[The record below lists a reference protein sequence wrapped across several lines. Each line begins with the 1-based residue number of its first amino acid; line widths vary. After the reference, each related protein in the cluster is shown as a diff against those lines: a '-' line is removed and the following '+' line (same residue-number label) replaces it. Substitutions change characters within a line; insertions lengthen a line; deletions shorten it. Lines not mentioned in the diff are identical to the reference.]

1 MYRNRSR
8 RASLVACLALAITW
22 TACQRVDS
30 QPEATAGRRPGPE
43 ATTAATAVAP
53 ETGNGP
59 GAAAR
64 LAVEP
69 TPVKPVAHGQGSM
82 RVEVVPQY
90 QQVLSGTRELNL
102 LVRLV
107 GTGEV
112 PANRPALDLAVVID
126 RSGSMR
132 GDKMRD
138 VKTAALG
145 LLDGLRDGDTVSLIS
160 YSDDVTMHSVRLPVN
175 EAGRASLRTALLGLE
190 ADGGTALGP
199 GLMQALGVIESA
211 PRDDLRLA
219 HVLMFSD
226 GLANVGEQRPE
237 VLGARSAQAFS
248 GGVSVSTLGV
258 GVDYNEDLM
267 TRLADQGGGRY
278 HFIRNSETIAGILD
292 DEMKGL
298 VATVARGIDMSVAT
312 APGVEVGA
320 IFGYP
325 TSQDG
330 KAMHARVGSLGAA
343 QTREIVMSVR
353 LPEIVPPRV
362 ALGTLRVVFLDV
374 AAGGAQRQID
384 VPLDAAVT
392 ADAAVARASEQRDVT
407 VRVAEV
413 QSAETM
419 ELAARAADR
428 GDFAA
433 ASGSLDRQISD
444 LQRQAAA
451 APSPKLSAQIVEL
464 EEAKAEMGEAQQS
477 DEGRKGYSKKLKAS
491 AYRNRKK

>member
-1 MYRNRSR
+1 MYRNR
-8 RASLVACLALAITW
+8 SLVACLALTLAS
-22 TACQRVDS
+22 TASCQRVEPTG
-30 QPEATAGRRPGPE
+30 QPEARSGHAP
-43 ATTAATAVAP
+43 AAP
-53 ETGNGP
+53 EP

-69 TPVKPVAHGQGSM
+69 TPAEPAAHAQGSM

-90 QQVLSGTRELNL
+90 QQVLAGTRELNL

-107 GTGEV
+107 GTGAAPE
-112 PANRPALDLAVVID
+112 NRPGLDLGVVID

-132 GDKMRD
+132 GDKIRD
-138 VKTAALG
+138 VKSAALG
-145 LLDGLRDGDTVSLIS
+145 LLDGLRESDTVTLIS
-160 YSDDVTMHSVRLPVN
+160 YSDGVEMHGVRTPMN
-175 EAGRASLRTALLGLE
+175 EAGRASLRAALLGLD

-199 GLMQALGVIESA
+199 GMIQALGVLESA
-211 PRDDLRLA
+211 PRDDLRLS
-219 HVLMFSD
+219 HVLLFSD
-226 GLANVGEQRPE
+226 GLANVGEQHPE
-237 VLGARSAQAFS
+237 VLGARAAQAFS

-258 GVDYNEDLM
+258 GLDYNEDLM

-278 HFIRNSETIAGILD
+278 HFIRNSEAVAGILD

-325 TSQDG
+325 TAQDG
-330 KAMHARVGSLGAA
+330 KALHARVGSLGAG
-343 QTREIVMSVR
+343 QTREIVMRVR

-362 ALGTLRVVFLDV
+362 SLGTLRVVFLDV
-374 AAGGAQRQID
+374 TAGGAQRQID

-392 ADAAVARASEQRDVT
+392 TDAAVARASEQRDVT

-413 QSAETM
+413 QSAETL

-433 ASGSLDRQISD
+433 ASGSLQRQIAD
-444 LQRQAAA
+444 LRTAAAA

-464 EEAKAEMGEAQQS
+464 EEAQAEMVGAQRS
-477 DEGRKGYSKKLKAS
+477 AEGRKDYTKKLKAS
-491 AYRNRKK
+491 AYKNRKK

>member
-1 MYRNRSR
+1 MHRNR
-8 RASLVACLALAITW
+8 SLVACLAFATTW
-22 TACQRVDS
+22 TASCQRAELAAG
-30 QPEATAGRRPGPE
+30 QPEATAGRTPE
-43 ATTAATAVAP
+43 GAHAAP
-53 ETGNGP
+53 EP
-59 GAAAR
+59 GAAR
-64 LAVEP
+64 LAVAP
-69 TPVKPVAHGQGSM
+69 TPAEPATHAQGSM

-90 QQVLSGTRELNL
+90 QQVLAGTRELNL

-107 GTGEV
+107 GTGAAPE
-112 PANRPALDLAVVID
+112 NRPGLDLGVVID

-138 VKTAALG
+138 VKSAALG
-145 LLDGLRDGDTVSLIS
+145 LLDGLRESDTITLIS
-160 YSDDVTMHSVRLPVN
+160 YSDGVQMHGVRTPAN
-175 EAGRASLRTALLGLE
+175 EAGRASLRAALLGLE

-199 GLMQALGVIESA
+199 GMMQALGVLESA

-219 HVLMFSD
+219 HVLLFSD

-237 VLGARSAQAFS
+237 ALGARAAQAFS

-258 GVDYNEDLM
+258 GLDYNEDLM

-278 HFIRNSETIAGILD
+278 HFIRNSEAVAGILD

-298 VATVARGIDMSVAT
+298 VATIARGIDMSVAT
-312 APGVEVGA
+312 APGVEVSA

-330 KAMHARVGSLGAA
+330 KALHARVGSLGAA
-343 QTREIVMSVR
+343 QTREIVVRVR

-428 GDFAA
+428 GDFSA
-433 ASGSLDRQISD
+433 ASGSLQQQIAD
-444 LQRQAAA
+444 LQVQAAA
-451 APSPKLSAQIVEL
+451 APSPKLSAQIMEL
-464 EEAKAEMGEAQQS
+464 EEAQAEMADAQRS
-477 DEGRKGYSKKLKAS
+477 EEGRKGYSKKLKAS

>member
-1 MYRNRSR
+1 MYRKRS
-8 RASLVACLALAITW
+8 LACLALAITW
-22 TACQRVDS
+22 TASCQRVDDAR
-30 QPEATAGRRPGPE
+30 QPAHDPTPEPVATEPG
-43 ATTAATAVAP
+43 
-53 ETGNGP
+53 
-59 GAAAR
+59 AAR
-64 LAVEP
+64 LAAEP
-69 TPVKPVAHGQGSM
+69 TPEPPASHGQGSM

-90 QQVLSGTRELNL
+90 QQVLAGTRELNL

-107 GTGEV
+107 GTGEM
-112 PANRPALDLAVVID
+112 PEQRPPLDLAVVID

-138 VKTAALG
+138 VKSAALG
-145 LLDGLRDGDTVSLIS
+145 LLDGLHDGDTVSLIS
-160 YSDDVTMHSVRLPVN
+160 YSDDVTMHGVRLPVN
-175 EAGRASLRTALLGLE
+175 EAGRAALRTALLGLE

-199 GLMQALGVIESA
+199 GLLHALGVTESA
-211 PRDDLRLA
+211 PRDALRLA
-219 HVLMFSD
+219 HVLLFSD

-237 VLGARSAQAFS
+237 VLGARAAQAFS
-248 GGVSVSTLGV
+248 GGISVSTLGV

-278 HFIRNSETIAGILD
+278 HFIRNSEAIAGILD

-298 VATVARGIDMSVAT
+298 VATVARGIDMSVST
-312 APGVEVGA
+312 APGVEVSA

-330 KAMHARVGSLGAA
+330 KAMHARVGSLGAS
-343 QTREIVMSVR
+343 QTREILMRVR
-353 LPEIVPPRV
+353 LPETVAPRV

-374 AAGGAQRQID
+374 TAGGAQRQID

-392 ADAAVARASEQRDVT
+392 ADAAVARSSENRDVT

-413 QSAETM
+413 QSAETL

-433 ASGSLDRQISD
+433 ASGSIDRQLGD
-444 LQRQAAA
+444 LRVQAAA
-451 APSPKLSAQIVEL
+451 APSPKLSAQIAEL
-464 EEAKAEMGEAQQS
+464 EEAKAEMGAAQQS
-477 DEGRKGYSKKLKAS
+477 AEGRKGYSKKLKAS
-491 AYRNRKK
+491 AYRNLKK

>member
-1 MYRNRSR
+1 MHRNR
-8 RASLVACLALAITW
+8 SLVACLALALTW
-22 TACQRVDS
+22 TASCQRAEPAG
-30 QPEATAGRRPGPE
+30 QPEATPGP
-43 ATTAATAVAP
+43 TPSTP
-53 ETGNGP
+53 EP
-59 GAAAR
+59 GAAR

-69 TPVKPVAHGQGSM
+69 TPVEPATHAQGSM

-90 QQVLSGTRELNL
+90 QQVLAGTRELNL

-107 GTGEV
+107 GTGAAPE
-112 PANRPALDLAVVID
+112 NRPGLDLAVVID

-132 GDKMRD
+132 GDKIRD
-138 VKTAALG
+138 VKSAALG
-145 LLDGLRDGDTVSLIS
+145 LLDGLRESDTVTLIS
-160 YSDDVTMHSVRLPVN
+160 YSDGVQMHGVRMPAS

-199 GLMQALGVIESA
+199 GMIQALSVLESA

-219 HVLMFSD
+219 HVLLFSD
-226 GLANVGEQRPE
+226 GLANVGEQSPE

-258 GVDYNEDLM
+258 GLDYNEDLM

-278 HFIRNSETIAGILD
+278 HFIRNSEAVAGILD

-312 APGVEVGA
+312 APGVEVSA

-330 KAMHARVGSLGAA
+330 KALHARVGSLGAA
-343 QTREIVMSVR
+343 QTREIVMRVR
-353 LPEIVPPRV
+353 LPEVVPPRV
-362 ALGTLRVVFLDV
+362 SLGTLRVVFLDV

-392 ADAAVARASEQRDVT
+392 TDAAVARASEQRDVT

-433 ASGSLDRQISD
+433 ASGSLQQQIVD
-444 LQRQAAA
+444 LQNQAAA
-451 APSPKLSAQIVEL
+451 APSPKLSAQIMEL
-464 EEAKAEMGEAQQS
+464 EEAQAEMADAQRS
-477 DEGRKGYSKKLKAS
+477 EEGRKGYSKKLKAN

>member
-8 RASLVACLALAITW
+8 LVSLACLALAITW
-22 TACQRVDS
+22 TASCQRADS
-30 QPEATAGRRPGPE
+30 AGQPEATGRTPGPE
-43 ATTAATAVAP
+43 NTIAAAPATP
-53 ETGNGP
+53 EP

-64 LAVEP
+64 IAVDP
-69 TPVKPVAHGQGSM
+69 TAVKPATHGAGSM

-90 QQVLSGTRELNL
+90 QQVLAGTRELNL

-107 GTGEV
+107 GTGEM
-112 PANRPALDLAVVID
+112 PDKRPGLDLAVVID

-138 VKTAALG
+138 VKSAALG
-145 LLDGLRDGDTVSLIS
+145 LIDGLRDGDTATLIS

-211 PRDDLRLA
+211 PRDDMRLA
-219 HVLMFSD
+219 HVLLFSD

-278 HFIRNSETIAGILD
+278 HFIRNSEAIAGILD

-330 KAMHARVGSLGAA
+330 KALHARVGSLGAS

-362 ALGTLRVVFLDV
+362 SLGTLRVVFLDV

-413 QSAETM
+413 QSAATL

-433 ASGSLDRQISD
+433 ANGSLDVQISN
-444 LQRQAAA
+444 LQQQAAA

-464 EEAKAEMGEAQQS
+464 EEAKAEMTEAQQS

-491 AYRNRKK
+491 AYRNLKK